1 MILLV
6 NESQKFI
13 FLALFSADIYLTG
26 ATHYAI
32 WYAALFNIK
41 EEQIK
46 TCRIILAT
54 PIPVRSK
61 KRHWTTDISKILSGS
76 SPLTLEHTWA
86 TGSQWG
92 FDLIVISC
100 LWLT

>member
-13 FLALFSADIYLTG
+13 FLALFSADIYLIG
-26 ATHYAI
+26 ATHYHI
-32 WYAALFNIK
+32 WYAALFNIN

-61 KRHWTTDISKILSGS
+61 KRYWTTDISKISRKWTPENHLCIL
-76 SPLTLEHTWA
+76 PIY
-86 TGSQWG
+86 QKKP
-92 FDLIVISC
+92 
-100 LWLT
+100 